1 MMLTF
6 KQRLQARKAIDKV
19 LGIKSK
25 KLKADIVPFN
35 DNVVPVSEV
44 VDELV
49 KSKGTK
55 QVLIAY
61 IDESGCISMS
71 CSTMKNS
78 DLCYI
83 GKQISLFID
92 DHMRGY

>member
-1 MMLTF
+1 MALTF
-6 KQRLQARKAIDKV
+6 QQRLNAQKAIDKV
-19 LGIKSK
+19 LGVKSK
-25 KLKADIVPFN
+25 KLKADVVPVN

-49 KSKGTK
+49 KNEGLK

-61 IDESGCISMS
+61 IDESGCISIS

-78 DLCYI
+78 DLCYM
-83 GKQISLFID
+83 GKHISLFVD
-92 DHMRGY
+92 EHMGDH